1 MDLERIKMKLEKD
14 FQDIQKYVNIMNKI
28 ATVNF
33 AKDLDFQKEFNSYYK
48 INRNAEWRKYY
59 YQIFEDN
66 KSNGQVSFDNI
77 IGELYKKTGRIEPS
91 LVSKMLASIN
101 PHMPIWDSKF
111 FHQIGITPPRN
122 KGDEK
127 LKETINL
134 YKKIAI
140 WYDDTISKNEEII
153 EYIKIF
159 NDIYPQFSFI
169 SEVKKIDYILRAM
182 EDETEDITTTH
193 SWNQNSNYRQALEN
207 WKKIVNSINERNKL
221 YIADILPKFKLNME
235 NTSKT
240 ISLLHQNMLPAIN
253 FQQQIIN
260 SILPVFKEVSKLI
273 KNIQT
278 KIIKIELPESILRT
292 LGDIRYLILLN
303 EIQWPLFLVDDDE
316 IKKMITSMCNTDEK
330 NYPLNELSSKI
341 CKQFT
346 ENKLDS
352 IGNSW
357 KTKCSNKDLLLILK
371 EAIKL
376 HKEGYYFGSTSLLMC
391 QVSGLIKEISK
402 YAIDNNLEINKDD
415 EMTACKLLNV
425 EYNDHIKRIEKN
437 KNRASERH
445 LMLRLMVYPK
455 KGEFYWY
462 AVTEYIYNII
472 FTNKDGIYE
481 DHNPL
486 RNKICHGVNLTFGT
500 EEKSLK
506 SILVIDLLLNLQ
518 ADLKWMVSKPDK
530 NVEKSTDKN

>member
-1 MDLERIKMKLEKD
+1 MLQKIWIFKKNLILTIKSIEML
-14 FQDIQKYVNIMNKI
+14 
-28 ATVNF
+28 
-33 AKDLDFQKEFNSYYK
+33 
-48 INRNAEWRKYY
+48 
-59 YQIFEDN
+59 
-66 KSNGQVSFDNI
+66 NGENI
-77 IGELYKKTGRIEPS
+77 IIKSLKTIKVMVRFLLIILLVNYIKKTGRIEPS

-122 KGDEK
+122 KRDEK

-169 SEVKKIDYILRAM
+169 SEVKKIDYILRAI

-193 SWNQNSNYRQALEN
+193 LLQQNSEYQEALEN
-207 WKKIVNSINERNKL
+207 WIKIANSIGRICKQEMQNQ
-221 YIADILPKFKLNME
+221 
-235 NTSKT
+235 SKT
-240 ISLLHQNMLPAIN
+240 FSALSQDMLPAIS
-253 FQQQIIN
+253 FQHQLIN
-260 SILPVFKEVSKLI
+260 SILPAFKEVSKLI

-402 YAIDNNLEINKDD
+402 YATDNNLEINKDD
-415 EMTACKLLNV
+415 EMTVCKLLNV

-518 ADLKWMVSKPDK
+518 ADLKWMVSKP
-530 NVEKSTDKN
+530 EKK